1 MQYEM
6 NILNKVEAKLWFT
19 IEVYKV
25 IYYAWPVNA
34 SRFRCKFDL
43 VATVTY
49 LLALSRTLSFDTTCY
64 ACTLAATQSYLP
76 CRISIELQGLYNF
89 LKQQYCSMYS
99 IKLLLMVFF
108 LQKYKEQILC
118 YSHVINASRGNMIY
132 LHRTFENEEVYI
144 FLI

>member
-108 LQKYKEQILC
+108 YRNIKNRYF
-118 YSHVINASRGNMIY
+118 VIATWTTKVEKMWFICIELLRIKKFIY
-132 LHRTFENEEVYI
+132 F
-144 FLI
+144 

>member
-108 LQKYKEQILC
+108 YRNIKNRYF
-118 YSHVINASRGNMIY
+118 VIATWSTKVGEMWFICIELLRIKKFIY
-132 LHRTFENEEVYI
+132 F
-144 FLI
+144 